1 MHPDQTSFARQ
12 GDVDLL
18 GSPTRRAILD
28 ALRRYRPDEHE
39 VDAGGMTASQ
49 LAEAV
54 GLHPTTVRFHTDQL
68 EAAGILR
75 SHLTTQFGVGRPRK
89 VYSAASAQADQDQA
103 GYLLR
108 LLELMTESFAEGGTP
123 QEAGEGWARR
133 HLGLAPSSP
142 AASPGAWLGKVGP
155 LVDVLQDW
163 GYSPSLTTAD
173 GGRTCLITL
182 ADCPFR
188 RLAQDNPDVV
198 CGIHEGLVRGAL
210 RQVGED
216 DVAVVVTPFVQP
228 TLCHV
233 QITTRQAFDK
243 HHEESVDESRQPD
256 AEGPDLGATV
266 LHQGGGE

>member
-1 MHPDQTSFARQ
+1 
-12 GDVDLL
+12 
-18 GSPTRRAILD
+18 
-28 ALRRYRPDEHE
+28 
-39 VDAGGMTASQ
+39 MTAGQ

-89 VYSAASAQADQDQA
+89 VYSAASAQAGHDQA

-108 LLELMTESFAEGGTP
+108 LLELMTESFNEGGTP

-133 HLGLAPSSP
+133 HLVLASSSP

-173 GGRTCLITL
+173 GGRTCHITL

-188 RLAQDNPDVV
+188 GLAQDNPDVV

-216 DVAVVVTPFVQP
+216 DVAVVVTPFVRS